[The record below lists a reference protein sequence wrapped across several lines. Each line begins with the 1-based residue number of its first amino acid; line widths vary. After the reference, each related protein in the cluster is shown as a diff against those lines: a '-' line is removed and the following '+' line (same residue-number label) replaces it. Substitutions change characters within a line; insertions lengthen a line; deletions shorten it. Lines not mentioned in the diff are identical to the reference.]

1 MAAWWTGR
9 SRTLPAADCDARSD
23 PSRGCKSASA
33 SGACFSWRSC
43 RPGVPVVS
51 GENISSEEISSW
63 ASNCIIQGYLCTGG
77 EWSLLLPQE
86 EPVGSE
92 MRRRMSVYS
101 FQMVQRF
108 RLNRFPS
115 INHSYFSEFRGRTL
129 KSVSPI
135 GSDLV
140 CLRCC
145 CFGFSIRDS
154 RMFLSLTSFS
164 SIIVTWM
171 RYWGFVAKVAAGDE
185 KYKQGIW

>member
-23 PSRGCKSASA
+23 PSQGCKSASA

-51 GENISSEEISSW
+51 GENISSEEISFW

-108 RLNRFPS
+108 RLNRFSS
-115 INHSYFSEFRGRTL
+115 INHSYFSNRIQGANLEERESNRLGPRLLAMLLLWLQHQRQQDVFVVDLLLVYYSHLDAILRIRR
-129 KSVSPI
+129 K
-135 GSDLV
+135 GS
-140 CLRCC
+140 CRWWE
-145 CFGFSIRDS
+145 I
-154 RMFLSLTSFS
+154 
-164 SIIVTWM
+164 
-171 RYWGFVAKVAAGDE
+171 
-185 KYKQGIW
+185 